1 MNNMIEESD
10 SDSETKHN
18 NIDLFFVVFVINDR
32 ACQWEIFNTNDTIQ
46 DVYTILQNKYNM
58 DDVII
63 EIDDLFFSKLS
74 RDKLI
79 DISTE
84 NCINLRITTK
94 NRQYK
99 LPHHLPV

>member
-1 MNNMIEESD
+1 MNNMAQ
-10 SDSETKHN
+10 ETNQNAKII
-18 NIDLFFVVFVINDR
+18 NIDSFFVVFVINDR
-32 ACQWEIFNTNDTIQ
+32 DCQWEIFNTNDTIQ
-46 DVYTILQNKYNM
+46 DVYTLLKNKYKI

-74 RDKLI
+74 SDKLT

-99 LPHHLPV
+99 FPPHFNTI

>member
-1 MNNMIEESD
+1 
-10 SDSETKHN
+10 
-18 NIDLFFVVFVINDR
+18 
-32 ACQWEIFNTNDTIQ
+32 
-46 DVYTILQNKYNM
+46 M

-74 RDKLI
+74 RDKLT

-99 LPHHLPV
+99 FPPQFNTI

>member
-1 MNNMIEESD
+1 MIEE

-18 NIDLFFVVFVINDR
+18 NIYLFFVVFIINDR
-32 ACQWEIFNTNDTIQ
+32 VCQWEIFNTTDTIH

-58 DDVII
+58 DDFII
-63 EIDDLFFSKLS
+63 EINDLFFSKLS

-84 NCINLRITTK
+84 NCITLRITTK

-99 LPHHLPV
+99 LPDHLPV

>member
-1 MNNMIEESD
+1 MNNMGQ
-10 SDSETKHN
+10 ETNQNAKII
-18 NIDLFFVVFVINDR
+18 NIDSFFVVFVINDR
-32 ACQWEIFNTNDTIQ
+32 DCQWEIFNRNDTIQ
-46 DVYTILQNKYNM
+46 DVYTLLKNKYKM

-74 RDKLI
+74 SDKLT

-84 NCINLRITTK
+84 NCINLRITIK

-99 LPHHLPV
+99 FPPHFNTI

>member
-1 MNNMIEESD
+1 MIEE

-18 NIDLFFVVFVINDR
+18 NIDLLFVVFIINDR
-32 ACQWEIFNTNDTIQ
+32 ACQWEIFNTSDTIH
-46 DVYTILQNKYNM
+46 DVYTILQSKYNM
-58 DDVII
+58 DDFMI
-63 EIDDLFFSKLS
+63 EINDLFFSKLS

-84 NCINLRITTK
+84 NCITLRITTK

-99 LPHHLPV
+99 LPDHLPV

>member
-1 MNNMIEESD
+1 MNNMAQ
-10 SDSETKHN
+10 ETNQNTKIN
-18 NIDLFFVVFVINDR
+18 NIDNFFVVFVINDR
-32 ACQWEIFNTNDTIQ
+32 DCQWEIFNTNDTIQ
-46 DVYTILQNKYNM
+46 DVYTLLKNKYKM

-63 EIDDLFFSKLS
+63 EIDDFFFSKLS
-74 RDKLI
+74 RDKLT

-99 LPHHLPV
+99 FPPQFNTI